1 MKTIIKKPI
10 MTEKNAVYQA
20 AGVYVFE
27 VDLKADKK
35 EIRSAVEKYF
45 RVKVSSVNTV
55 VCRGRGK
62 ANKFGMSAAPH
73 WKKAFVKLAA
83 GEKIRIFEGA

>member
-1 MKTIIKKPI
+1 

-20 AGVYVFE
+20 AGVYTFE
-27 VDLKADKK
+27 VDLKADKT

-45 RVKVSSVNTV
+45 RVKVYAVNTV
-55 VCRGRGK
+55 MCRGRGK
-62 ANKFGMSAAPH
+62 ASKTGKSAAPH
-73 WKKAFVKLAA
+73 WKKAFVKLMP